1 MGNFLSSS
9 VKIMASIFVK
19 VSLLNT
25 VIYAKVRPQ
34 VWPWKLCVK
43 QLHSKSTWLQCLVA
57 HPLNKCEELT
67 TMSTKQ
73 PITFLFY
80 SEVYH
85 KTLWWR
91 HSDFHNKESNH
102 HNMKTGQGPT
112 EPHHKVQYKE
122 SQLCDII
129 GKLNSCGCSQHGQT
143 WVYRGDKHL
152 EYMKIF
158 CDHYI

>member
-9 VKIMASIFVK
+9 VKIMASVYVK

-25 VIYAKVRPQ
+25 VVYAKVCPQ

-85 KTLWWR
+85 KTLWWS

-102 HNMKTGQGPT
+102 HIWKQDKDQQNHII
-112 EPHHKVQYKE
+112 ECSKE

-129 GKLNSCGCSQHGQT
+129 GKLNSCSCSQHGQT
-143 WVYRGDKHL
+143 WVYRGDKRL
-152 EYMKIF
+152 KYMKIF